1 MITPIARGIV
11 FGVSDVT
18 FHAVVTE
25 AAVAWIVVEQRVE
38 LVAFAH
44 GVGKVEIHT
53 DTDSNT

>member
-11 FGVSDVT
+11 FEVSNAT

-44 GVGKVEIHT
+44 GGGKVEIHT
-53 DTDSNT
+53 NSNT